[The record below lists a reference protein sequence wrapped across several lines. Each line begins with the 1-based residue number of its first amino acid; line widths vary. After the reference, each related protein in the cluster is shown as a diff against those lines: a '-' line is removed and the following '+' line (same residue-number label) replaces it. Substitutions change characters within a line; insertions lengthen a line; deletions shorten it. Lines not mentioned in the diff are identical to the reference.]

1 MVVGAIKKIKNMTKR
16 IFIIEDDTNILY
28 ALEAQ
33 FAAEDFVVETSN
45 GEEEPEELF
54 NRLRKFSPDF
64 IVLDVILPT
73 SDGFDVLKK
82 IKEDDELNEARIFVF
97 TDISDE
103 DNKQRSLQM
112 GADYFFFKEDFDTY
126 EFVEKVKNIVS
137 NSNKESREDDE
148 DRDYEE

>member
-1 MVVGAIKKIKNMTKR
+1 MSKR
-16 IFIIEDDTNILY
+16 LFIIEDDTNILY

-33 FAAEDFVVETSN
+33 FAAEEFIVETSD
-45 GEEEPEELF
+45 GEEDPEELF
-54 NRLRKFSPDF
+54 KRMQKFSPDF

-73 SDGFDVLKK
+73 TDGFDVLKR
-82 IKEDDELNEARIFVF
+82 IKEDDELNEARVFVF

-103 DNKQRSLQM
+103 DNKHRSLEM

-126 EFVEKVKNIVS
+126 EFVEKVKKIVTNTS
-137 NSNKESREDDE
+137 KEAREEDE

>member
-1 MVVGAIKKIKNMTKR
+1 MSKK

-33 FAAEDFVVETSN
+33 FATEEFIVETSN
-45 GEEEPEELF
+45 SEEDPELLF
-54 NRLRKFSPDF
+54 SRLCRFAPDY

-73 SDGFDVLKK
+73 VDGFDILKK
-82 IKEDDELNEARIFVF
+82 VKEDEELAETRIFIF

-103 DNKQRSLQM
+103 DNKHRSLQL

-126 EFVEKVKNIVS
+126 EFVEKVVKIVR
-137 NSNKESREDDE
+137 NVDKEPSGADID
-148 DRDYEE
+148 DRDYDE

>member
-1 MVVGAIKKIKNMTKR
+1 MSKK

-33 FAAEDFVVETSN
+33 FAAEEFIVETSN
-45 GEEEPEELF
+45 GEEDPEELF
-54 NRLRKFSPDF
+54 KRLRRFSPDY

-82 IKEDDELNEARIFVF
+82 IREDEELNEARIFVF

-103 DNKQRSLQM
+103 DNKHRSLEL

-126 EFVEKVKNIVS
+126 EFVEKVKSIVRNAS
-137 NSNKESREDDE
+137 KEREEETED
-148 DRDYEE
+148 DRDYDE

>member
-1 MVVGAIKKIKNMTKR
+1 MSKR

-33 FAAEDFVVETSN
+33 FAAEEFIVETSD
-45 GEEEPEELF
+45 GEEDPEELF
-54 NRLRKFSPDF
+54 NRLRKFSPDI

-82 IKEDDELNEARIFVF
+82 IKEDDELNEAQIFVF

-103 DNKQRSLQM
+103 DNKHRSLQM

-126 EFVEKVKNIVS
+126 EFVEKVKKIVK
-137 NSNKESREDDE
+137 NVTKETPEDD

>member
-1 MVVGAIKKIKNMTKR
+1 MSKR

-33 FAAEDFVVETSN
+33 FAAEEFVVEVSD
-45 GEEEPEELF
+45 GEEDPEELF

-103 DNKQRSLQM
+103 DNKHRSLEM

-126 EFVEKVKNIVS
+126 EFVEKVKKIVT
-137 NSNKESREDDE
+137 NTNKEAAEND